1 MSLVSKTMRTFTI
14 EHLFAAIHFECVQ
27 DLTWWGTMLERT
39 PSLQHIVK
47 RVKFS
52 DPTSSVDGMKHYR
65 KEWPIKPLGKAVVP
79 PTIPIMPNV
88 SIVEWEP
95 EAYTIDDSMAIAYM
109 ALFPNTTELYISFM
123 SFDDLS
129 GRPLVDGF
137 HRLARFLHAS
147 GKLRVLSLGNISV
160 GRKRHLELPTFD
172 LTALEDLRVIEC
184 ADVFDDES
192 GFDGPDP
199 DFLAQLVEA
208 SRLTELKS
216 LKSVTFAGGFVLRSE
231 PCSLQVMQKI
241 LFSTNLYL
249 TNLSLIVDSLVWGE

>member
-1 MSLVSKTMRTFTI
+1 
-14 EHLFAAIHFECVQ
+14 
-27 DLTWWGTMLERT
+27 
-39 PSLQHIVK
+39 
-47 RVKFS
+47 
-52 DPTSSVDGMKHYR
+52 
-65 KEWPIKPLGKAVVP
+65 
-79 PTIPIMPNV
+79 
-88 SIVEWEP
+88 
-95 EAYTIDDSMAIAYM
+95 
-109 ALFPNTTELYISFM
+109 M
-123 SFDDLS
+123 SFNDLS